1 MGAYEGTGDL
11 VKGGRGSTIGGI
23 PIVHSNDRDRN
34 HVGNPYY
41 YQRGVLIVLESAL
54 SELERALG
62 RLGIGRKGAR
72 IEPIGDTGL
81 VQVRLLT
88 RRPIDKLI
96 EELGGSLP
104 VEPSYVLFPSTHVRG
119 FSAAR
124 PMPAPPA
131 TIPKQPLR
139 GKGHSVNIGVVDLG
153 FFDPAKAGH
162 PRWATQGLVLDQI
175 MGLPDPT
182 LTHHPYVGHGNAIIG
197 ILKQLAPAATVYTST
212 IFSQASDAPGGTTD
226 RRLGE
231 AIDKLLGKERIHIL
245 VIPFG
250 GSTRLGSMP
259 VTERI
264 LEPHLGSTL
273 VIASAGNDGVDF
285 TMYPAVHPDVAG
297 TGSWRRKATE
307 LGWLGKTCRTV
318 TSPLTGLG
326 SRSLADWSNKGV
338 AAQLGAAGVA
348 VPAPFVSDTL
358 KVRSG
363 TLDKPAG
370 VRTLQ
375 YDGWGLFTGTSFAA
389 AVAAGCI
396 AGQVGGASSPTPE
409 ALGAAVMK

>member
-23 PIVHSNDRDRN
+23 PIVHSNDRDRDN
-34 HVGNPYY
+34 VGNPYY

-54 SELERALG
+54 GELERALG
-62 RLGIGRKGAR
+62 KLGIGRKSAR

-96 EELGGSLP
+96 EELGGSIP
-104 VEPSYVLFPSTHVRG
+104 VEPSYVLFPSTHVKG
-119 FSAAR
+119 FSAMR
-124 PMPAPPA
+124 PTPTTPAM
-131 TIPKQPLR
+131 IPKQPLR
-139 GKGHSVNIGVVDLG
+139 GKGRSVNIGVVDLG

-162 PRWATQGLVLDQI
+162 PRWAAQGVVLDQT
-175 MGLPDPT
+175 MGLPDPA
-182 LTHHPYVGHGNAIIG
+182 LTHYPYVGHGNAVVG

-231 AIDKLLGKERIHIL
+231 AIERLLSKERIHIL

-259 VTERI
+259 VTERA
-264 LEPHLGSTL
+264 LEPHLDSTL
-273 VIASAGNDGVDF
+273 VIASAGNEGVDAP
-285 TMYPAVHPDVAG
+285 MYPAVDPDVTG
-297 TGSWRRKATE
+297 TGSWSRKAIE
-307 LGWLGKTCRTV
+307 LGWLGKACRTV

-326 SRSLADWSNKGV
+326 SLSLANWSNKGV
-338 AAQLGAAGVA
+338 AAQLGAAGLS
-348 VPAPFVSDTL
+348 VPAPFVNDTL
-358 KVRSG
+358 KIRSG
-363 TLDKPAG
+363 SLDKPAG
-370 VRTLQ
+370 VRTLR

-396 AGQVGGASSPTPE
+396 AGQVGGPSSPTPE
-409 ALGAAVMK
+409 ALGAAAMK